1 MQFSPVLIWYII
13 HFSYEISM
21 FLFDGEIQSFDDV
34 SPQSCNRKIIISS
47 EVSSHGESTEAYLS
61 LR

>member
-1 MQFSPVLIWYII
+1 MQFSPVLTWYII
-13 HFSYEISM
+13 HFSYEIS

-47 EVSSHGESTEAYLS
+47 EISSRGESIEA
-61 LR
+61 